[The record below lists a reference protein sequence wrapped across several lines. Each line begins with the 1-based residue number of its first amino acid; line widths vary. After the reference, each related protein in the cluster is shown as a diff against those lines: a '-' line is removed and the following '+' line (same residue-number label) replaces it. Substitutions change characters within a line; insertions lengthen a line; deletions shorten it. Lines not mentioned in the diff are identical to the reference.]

1 MILLSKKDLHA
12 YLDLHEDKLIAIA
25 HKIWGNPEVG
35 FGEHFAAKLQMD
47 VLKDAGFRIKNESL
61 LHLWDFVIDKTYIL
75 SRIFVLP

>member
-1 MILLSKKDLHA
+1 MILLSKKDLHP

-47 VLKDAGFRIKNESL
+47 VLKDAGFRIKMIWLICRQL
-61 LHLWDFVIDKTYIL
+61 LLRNTA
-75 SRIFVLP
+75 